1 MDKKQLQSKIH
12 RLLNQ
17 QLQCVLATINGA
29 CPMQHM
35 MAYSFSPDLSR
46 IYLATYKNTRKFSN
60 MVSNPIVSVFWD
72 NRSGS
77 VQDHLDGYSLTA
89 NGHATLLADND
100 QSRAREAILSRNAT
114 LKDLLNHPDCRL
126 FEVVVDEY
134 QWTTG
139 YNQVFRFKPT
149 RTS

>member
-114 LKDLLNHPDCRL
+114 LKDLLNHPDSRL

-139 YNQVFRFKPT
+139 YNRVFRFRPT
-149 RTS
+149 RTP